1 MWSPFLCSDQA
12 RQCFSAPR
20 NIVDYVWLYE
30 LFLLPFVAYEPKKFE
45 QKPKIAPVTAKETPE
60 ESTLPNFV
68 AYESKKIEQ
77 KPRIALVT
85 AKETPEESTLPNAEI
100 IFLPTRNHRTT
111 SQLVADTQ
119 YHGSSYLFHSWCL
132 SLEELWSWKHAFSI
146 LILMAALAK
155 YIHWSQPTC

>member
-1 MWSPFLCSDQA
+1 MWSPFLSSDQA

-30 LFLLPFVAYEPKKFE
+30 LFLLPFVAYEPKKVE
-45 QKPKIAPVTAKETPE
+45 QKPKIAPVTAKET
-60 ESTLPNFV
+60 L
-68 AYESKKIEQ
+68 
-77 KPRIALVT
+77 
-85 AKETPEESTLPNAEI
+85 EESTLPNAEI
-100 IFLPTRNHRTT
+100 IFLRTRNHRTT
-111 SQLVADTQ
+111 SPLVADTQ

>member
-1 MWSPFLCSDQA
+1 MWSRFLCSDQA

-30 LFLLPFVAYEPKKFE
+30 LFLLPFVAH
-45 QKPKIAPVTAKETPE
+45 
-60 ESTLPNFV
+60 
-68 AYESKKIEQ
+68 ESKKIEQ
-77 KPRIALVT
+77 KPKIAPVT

-132 SLEELWSWKHAFSI
+132 SLEELWSGKHAFLI